1 MTQTTPIL
9 FVEERTPEYL
19 AELRLRTLERAGQGG
34 LMRALQAC
42 GIGTTHQGGYFLATV
57 DKNFCGQRC
66 PVDPERPLLTMPR
79 IIGSDAECPICAAK
93 SPLRKVVA
101 DKMKTPAQR
110 MKFLA
115 EAQPG
120 VPDDPIWTV
129 AETGPNYDRRG
140 HGSDTQSALAD
151 AGVTPSEPFRIT
163 RIRCRSM
170 ARVIELAEEKRDVLP
185 WVTGLRLR
193 PDGALAADWHQ
204 GRLSPVEQRLLK
216 AQQAEDTA
224 AKRSQRDRAI
234 SDLQREVL

>member
-1 MTQTTPIL
+1 MSQPTPIL
-9 FVEERTPEYL
+9 FVEERTPEEL
-19 AELRLRTLERAGQGG
+19 AELRLRTMERSGQGG

-57 DKNFCGQRC
+57 DKNFCSRRC
-66 PVDPERPLLTMPR
+66 PVDPVRPLLTMPR
-79 IIGSDAECPICAAK
+79 IIGSEAKCPICAAK
-93 SPLRKVVA
+93 SSLRKVVA
-101 DKMKTPAQR
+101 DAMKTPAQR
-110 MKFLA
+110 IKFCA
-115 EAQPG
+115 KAQPG

-170 ARVIELAEEKRDVLP
+170 ARLIELAEEKRTELG

-193 PDGALAADWHQ
+193 TTGELAADWH
-204 GRLSPVEQRLLK
+204 GGSLSPVEQRLLR

-234 SDLQREVL
+234 RDLQREVL

>member
-1 MTQTTPIL
+1 MTQATPDL
-9 FVEERTPEYL
+9 FDDVRTPESL

-34 LMRALQAC
+34 LMRALQAR
-42 GIGTTHQGGYFLATV
+42 GIGTTNQGGFFLATV
-57 DKNFCGQRC
+57 DKNFCSRHC

-79 IIGSDAECPICAAK
+79 IRESDVECPICVEK
-93 SPLRKVVA
+93 SSFRKVHEPV
-101 DKMKTPAQR
+101 MKTPAQR

-129 AETGPNYDRRG
+129 TETGPNYDRRG
-140 HGSDTQSALAD
+140 HGADTQSALTD

-234 SDLQREVL
+234 RDLQREVL